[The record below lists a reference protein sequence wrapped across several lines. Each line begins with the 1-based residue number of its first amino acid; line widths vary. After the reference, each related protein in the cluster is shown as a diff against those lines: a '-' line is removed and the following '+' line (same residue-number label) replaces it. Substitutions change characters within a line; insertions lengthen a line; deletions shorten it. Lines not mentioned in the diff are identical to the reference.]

1 MATASAGRAARVRRQ
16 LPRVPRALAVRPPR
30 GRRGASGQ
38 EQAKARRRPVR
49 WPAQPGAT
57 SMTSPDPEIE
67 RLRADVHCAVLL
79 ERWPPPWRLDRAEST
94 KNALKYRRDK
104 GEILIVNH
112 AGRGWFDPQSD
123 AKGDIFDLVQH
134 LDPGL
139 NFGAVRK
146 VLREFAG
153 LLPALTDAAGSSSRE
168 RKSVPPVPITS
179 RWARRPR
186 LRQASPV
193 WLYLTE
199 IRHLPPNVLAAAR
212 AADILREG
220 PYGSAW
226 FAHQD
231 EAGAVTHVEIRGPA
245 YKGSLT
251 GGTKILFRLAGGP
264 LPLRRLAVAEAP
276 IDALSLA
283 AFENIRSDTLYAAT
297 GGGMGPKTVET
308 IERLLADMAVLR
320 PSVGLETVFCSAAD
334 ANPAGERYAARH
346 HELAVRAGVPFE
358 RFRPPVAGGD
368 WNDVLK
374 TQRTRS

>member
-1 MATASAGRAARVRRQ
+1 
-16 LPRVPRALAVRPPR
+16 
-30 GRRGASGQ
+30 
-38 EQAKARRRPVR
+38 
-49 WPAQPGAT
+49 
-57 SMTSPDPEIE
+57 MTSPDPEIE
-67 RLRADVHCAVLL
+67 RLRAGVHCAVLL
-79 ERWPPPWRLDRAEST
+79 ERWPPPWRLDRTEST

-112 AGRGWFDPQSD
+112 GGRGWFDPQSD

-153 LLPALTDAAGSSSRE
+153 LSPALMDAPGPSPRE
-168 RKSVPPVPITS
+168 RKSAPPIPIAA

-193 WLYLTE
+193 WRYLTE
-199 IRHLPPNVLAAAR
+199 IRHLPVDVLAVAH

-220 PYGSAW
+220 PCGSAW

-283 AFENIRSDTLYAAT
+283 ALENIRSDTLYAAT
-297 GGGMGPKTVET
+297 GGGMGPKT
-308 IERLLADMAVLR
+308 IDALERLLTPMAALPR
-320 PSVGLETVFCSAAD
+320 DQGAETVFCSATD

-346 HELAVRAGVPFE
+346 HELAVRASIPFE
-358 RFRPPVAGGD
+358 RLRPPVAGGD

-374 TQRTRS
+374 TQRTCS